1 VTPEPERSYEKSV
14 FINCPYDPGFVDL
27 FHSIVFTIVAHGFI
41 PRSAKE
47 SEASADPRIERISRA
62 LFESKYSIHD
72 LSRFTGE
79 GVDNFARFNMPLEL
93 GIAIAL
99 RYAGRAT
106 GRVHNWQVLV
116 AGGYAYQR
124 FASDLAG
131 FDPSMHDMT
140 VASMVRVVSSWLRR
154 QPDASNPAPSA
165 RAVLA
170 AHDEFRLQ
178 IEHLR
183 REALDDSIWPDILL
197 AAYRTAPHL

>member
-1 VTPEPERSYEKSV
+1 MKPEPERPYEKSV
-14 FINCPYDPGFVDL
+14 FINCAYDPGFVDL
-27 FHSIVFTIVAHGFI
+27 FHSIVFTVVAHGFI

-47 SEASADPRIERISRA
+47 SEASADPRIERISEA

-99 RYAGRAT
+99 RYSGRST
-106 GRVHNWQVLV
+106 GRVHNWQVLI

-131 FDPSMHDMT
+131 FDPSTHDMS

-154 QPDASNPAPSA
+154 QPDVANPAPSV

-170 AHDEFRLQ
+170 AHEDFRLQ

-183 REALDDSIWPDILL
+183 HEALDDSIWPDILL
-197 AAYRTAPHL
+197 AAYRTAPRL

>member
-1 VTPEPERSYEKSV
+1 VTPAHERPYEKSV
-14 FINCPYDPGFVDL
+14 FINCPYDPGFADL
-27 FHSIVFTIVAHGFI
+27 FHSIVFTVVAHGFI

-47 SEASADPRIERISRA
+47 SEASADPRIERISEA

-79 GVDNFARFNMPLEL
+79 GVDNLARFNMPLEL

-99 RYAGRAT
+99 RYAGRRT
-106 GRVHNWQVLV
+106 GRVHNWHVLV

-140 VASMVRVVSSWLRR
+140 VTSMVRVVSSWLKR
-154 QPDASNPAPSA
+154 QPDVASPSPSA

-170 AHDEFRLQ
+170 AYEEFRLQ
-178 IEHLR
+178 VEHLR
-183 REALDDSIWPDILL
+183 HEALDDSIWPDVLL
-197 AAYRTAPHL
+197 AAYRTSPRL

>member
-1 VTPEPERSYEKSV
+1 MTPEAERPYEKSV

-27 FHSIVFTIVAHGFI
+27 FHSIVFTVVAHGFV

-47 SEASADPRIERISRA
+47 SEASGDPRIDRIASA
-62 LFESKYSIHD
+62 LAESKYSIHD
-72 LSRFTGE
+72 LSRFTGG

-99 RYAGRAT
+99 RYAGRRT
-106 GRVHNWQVLV
+106 VRVHNWQVLV

-124 FASDLAG
+124 FVSDLAG

-140 VASMVRVVSSWLRR
+140 VTSIVRVVSSWLRR
-154 QPDASNPAPSA
+154 QPDAATPAPSA

-170 AHDEFRLQ
+170 AYEDFRSQ
-178 IEHLR
+178 VEHLSQ
-183 REALDDSIWPDILL
+183 EALDYSIWPDILL
-197 AAYRTAPHL
+197 AAYRTSPRL

>member
-1 VTPEPERSYEKSV
+1 VNPEVERSYEKSV

-27 FHSIVFTIVAHGFI
+27 FHSIVFTVVAHGFV

-47 SEASADPRIERISRA
+47 SEASADPRIDRIA
-62 LFESKYSIHD
+62 ETLAESKYSIHD

-79 GVDNFARFNMPLEL
+79 GVDNLARFNMPLEL

-99 RYAGRAT
+99 RYAGRRT
-106 GRVHNWQVLV
+106 GRIHNWQVLV

-131 FDPSMHDMT
+131 FDPGMHDMT
-140 VASMVRVVSSWLRR
+140 VASIVRVVSSWLRR
-154 QPDASNPAPSA
+154 QPDVATPAPSA

-170 AHDEFRLQ
+170 AYEDFREQ
-178 IEHLR
+178 VEHLG
-183 REALDDSIWPDILL
+183 REALDNSIWPDILL
-197 AAYRTAPHL
+197 AAYRTSPRL

>member
-1 VTPEPERSYEKSV
+1 MTSAPEQTYEKSV
-14 FINCPYDPGFVDL
+14 FINCPYDPGFEDL
-27 FHSIVFTIVAHGFI
+27 FHALVFTVVAHGFV

-47 SEASADPRIERISRA
+47 SEGLAEVRIDRIA
-62 LFESKYSIHD
+62 EAFAGSKYSIHD

-93 GIAIAL
+93 GIAIGM
-99 RYAGRAT
+99 RYAGRRT
-106 GRVHNWQVLV
+106 GRVHNWQVMV

-140 VASMVRVVSSWLRR
+140 VPSIVRVVSSWLRR
-154 QPDASNPAPSA
+154 QPDVTTPAPSA

-170 AHDEFRLQ
+170 AYQNFRDQ
-178 IEHLR
+178 VERLR
-183 REALDDSIWPDILL
+183 HEALDDAIWPDILL
-197 AAYRTAPHL
+197 AAYRTAPRL

>member
-1 VTPEPERSYEKSV
+1 MSPEPERSYEKSV

-27 FHSIVFTIVAHGFI
+27 FHSIVFTVVAHGFI

-47 SEASADPRIERISRA
+47 SEASADPRIERISEA

-99 RYAGRAT
+99 RHAGRRT

-154 QPDASNPAPSA
+154 QPDVATPAPSA

-170 AHDEFRLQ
+170 AYEEFRLQ

-183 REALDDSIWPDILL
+183 HEALDDSIWPDILL
-197 AAYRTAPHL
+197 AAYRTSPRL

>member
-1 VTPEPERSYEKSV
+1 MSPEPERPYEKSV
-14 FINCPYDPGFVDL
+14 FINCPYDLGFVDL
-27 FHSIVFTIVAHGFI
+27 FHSIVFTVVAHGFI

-47 SEASADPRIERISRA
+47 SEASADPRIERISEA

-79 GVDNFARFNMPLEL
+79 GIDNFARFNMPLEL

-99 RYAGRAT
+99 RYAGRRT

-154 QPDASNPAPSA
+154 QPDVAAPAPSA

-170 AHDEFRLQ
+170 AYEEFRLQ

-183 REALDDSIWPDILL
+183 HEALDDSIWPDILL
-197 AAYRTAPHL
+197 AAYRTSPRL